1 MEEPLLTKT
10 VQYRGC
16 IALHRKK
23 RGCAATAHH
32 HTMPLYTT
40 VDTLTTTHYWTEEG
54 PNETLLFLAAA
65 VTAHCDKICH
75 KSILKPFELYLSY
88 AAEVLIFYH
97 EKCLLLVRNDKNLWD
112 PQNLGFSLVWFST
125 RNQKQLVVLGQL
137 SGKLYIKLMAILQN
151 IDWNHHH
158 QNFVF

>member
-10 VQYRGC
+10 VQQRLYSPT
-16 IALHRKK
+16 HKK
-23 RGCAATAHH
+23 RGCATAHH

-65 VTAHCDKICH
+65 VTAHCDKTCH

-88 AAEVLIFYH
+88 AAEVLILYY
-97 EKCLLLVRNDKNLWD
+97 EKCLLLVRNDKILWD
-112 PQNLGFSLVWFST
+112 PQTWVLVWFGLAQGT
-125 RNQKQLVVLGQL
+125 KNNWL
-137 SGKLYIKLMAILQN
+137 SWDSYQANYSARSIEIVPRGGPPL
-151 IDWNHHH
+151 
-158 QNFVF
+158 